1 MENVDSG
8 MATGLMGTLA
18 GMWVVMAIVCVFLI
32 VVQWKIFAKAGKPG
46 WAAIIPIYNTWVMF
60 EIAWGSGAK
69 MFLSLIPFV
78 GFIFPLICNVK
89 LAKAFG
95 KGTGFGIGIIFLPII
110 FYPILAFSKD
120 SEYIGPQ
127 M

>member
-8 MATGLMGTLA
+8 MAAGLMGTLA

>member
-1 MENVDSG
+1 MENVDSR
-8 MATGLMGTLA
+8 MVAGLMGALA

>member
-1 MENVDSG
+1 
-8 MATGLMGTLA
+8 
-18 GMWVVMAIVCVFLI
+18 
-32 VVQWKIFAKAGKPG
+32 
-46 WAAIIPIYNTWVMF
+46 MF